1 MSYFYVQVC
10 PNGHFRITNKKLQ
23 SGAVCEACGLPLMD
37 KCPECGEYVKKWTLY
52 GATPILPGK
61 DAYELPALCGKCGSK
76 FPWGGENHAKKP
88 FREAEGSGE
97 AQPFRQD
104 GISSGAHANTLC
116 CPDEQDG
123 IASGLQPLRQNEA
136 SSGAQLSPKGSSP
149 DYQFLL
155 ADMRQANGE
164 AALVRKAYDE
174 AGQKEYETCS
184 YAFFPG
190 CQLGAAEPEIVI
202 KAYDS
207 IRFQHPD
214 TAMFL
219 QCCGFAADMAGNHSS
234 FETVLDGIKE
244 KWASLGKPTMIMAC
258 PACQGIFQTHLPDVP
273 VISLYKILQDMGV
286 SGGCHSEDF
295 IFLRMGADAEGG
307 VGAPNAEAKLHPGND
322 SNPIVEAVR
331 ALAEDMGAKL
341 HFTEEGKAAKYPYI
355 VCSINQR
362 DQLKREG
369 KEAVHILELIFGM
382 GESNLHLEHEHSHGH
397 GDDHASGNVCG
408 HICESAD
415 GNESEDLQAIQ
426 TDEME
431 QELQPGK
438 EERSALKIE
447 PGNGSVPA
455 TASKTASKPADAPVP
470 KSGVAP
476 ALIDAPCL
484 KPETA
489 SALLPSTAERWQ
501 NRLEL
506 KQTLLEFFW
515 NESHE

>member
-1 MSYFYVQVC
+1 M
-10 PNGHFRITNKKLQ
+10 
-23 SGAVCEACGLPLMD
+23 
-37 KCPECGEYVKKWTLY
+37 
-52 GATPILPGK
+52 
-61 DAYELPALCGKCGSK
+61 
-76 FPWGGENHAKKP
+76 
-88 FREAEGSGE
+88 
-97 AQPFRQD
+97 
-104 GISSGAHANTLC
+104 
-116 CPDEQDG
+116 
-123 IASGLQPLRQNEA
+123 
-136 SSGAQLSPKGSSP
+136 
-149 DYQFLL
+149 
-155 ADMRQANGE
+155 
-164 AALVRKAYDE
+164 RKAYDE
-174 AGQKEYETCS
+174 AGKKEYETCS

-234 FETVLDGIKE
+234 FEIVLDGIKE

-258 PACQGIFQTHLPDVP
+258 PACQGIFQTHLLDVP
-273 VISLYKILQDMGV
+273 VISLYKMLQDMGV

-295 IFLRMGADAEGG
+295 IFLQMGADAEAGEKEDLEIGERTGARAQTVLEAGADASKQASTGTQAGKKTEAKLQRIQEAGVVADADVNFLGADAKGG
-307 VGAPNAEAKLHPGND
+307 VGAPNADAKLHSGND

-397 GDDHASGNVCG
+397 GDDHASG

-426 TDEME
+426 TDAME
-431 QELQPGK
+431 QDLQPGK
-438 EERSALKIE
+438 EERSALKIK

-455 TASKTASKPADAPVP
+455 AASKTASKPADAPVP

-489 SALLPSTAERWQ
+489 STLLPSAAERWQ